1 MNAVDVKNY
10 VKSRVLELLH
20 KETLDTYRVRN
31 NNVFTSLIETRDIIQ
46 RCSEMKVKTFETVKA
61 LASEAIELLKADT
74 CLRFGTYSRELLVQE
89 IEEFLKKNADKL
101 PTKMPDVDRIQFC
114 LRRCIEENKESY
126 LSNLLVALDQ
136 MLQDCSNWHL

>member
-1 MNAVDVKNY
+1 MNTVDVQNY

-61 LASEAIELLKADT
+61 LASETIELLKADT
-74 CLRFGTYSRELLVQE
+74 CLRFRSYTRELLVQE
-89 IEEFLKKNADKL
+89 IE
-101 PTKMPDVDRIQFC
+101 
-114 LRRCIEENKESY
+114 
-126 LSNLLVALDQ
+126 
-136 MLQDCSNWHL
+136 